1 MNQSAQVAI
10 CTRHGEARDVVEIQE
25 KILPSPRSGQ
35 VRVRMLAAPINPS
48 DLLFCQGNYGIG
60 PQPPTSIGLEGVGI
74 VETSGG
80 GWLGGL
86 LRGKRVA
93 VISREP
99 GTWGTFCLTESQ
111 TVIPVPDSL
120 SDEQAAVFFI
130 NPASALLMTRWIL
143 KVPRGSWIMQSAAG
157 SALGRMIIRLGNHFG
172 FRTINIVRRREQV
185 NELQELGGDAVFC
198 ADESTSQNE
207 LTEQIRNVCH
217 GDLPQYAVDPVGG
230 RLGGMLFE
238 SLGEQG
244 RMLCFAS
251 LAGAPIPV
259 DPRTMITN
267 HRQLEGF
274 WLGTAMESL
283 SLVRKLQLIRQL
295 GQLHQQGVFQV
306 ETFETYPLQQVT
318 AALDAVARNHG
329 AKKVLLR
336 PDLGN

>member
-25 KILPSPRSGQ
+25 KNLPAPKPGQ

-60 PQPPTSIGLEGVGI
+60 PQPPTSVGLEGVGI

-80 GWLGGL
+80 GWFGRL
-86 LRGKRVA
+86 LRGQRVS
-93 VISREP
+93 VISRQP

-111 TVIPVPDSL
+111 TVIPLPTSL

-143 KVPRGSWIMQSAAG
+143 KVPRGSWIMQSGAG
-157 SALGRMIIRLGNHFG
+157 SALGRMVIRLGNHFG
-172 FRTINIVRRREQV
+172 FRTINIVRRNEQV
-185 NELQELGGDAVFC
+185 HELQQLGGDAVFC
-198 ADESTSQNE
+198 ADESTSPNE
-207 LTEQIRNVCH
+207 FTEQIRDICH
-217 GDLPQYAVDPVGG
+217 DDLPRYAVDPVGG

-251 LAGAPIPV
+251 LAGAPIPI
-259 DPRTMITN
+259 DPRTMITH
-267 HRQLEGF
+267 HRQLKGF
-274 WLGTAMESL
+274 WLGTVMQSL
-283 SLVRKLQLIRQL
+283 SLIQKLQFIRQL

-306 ETFETYPLQQVT
+306 ETFETFPLAQVT
-318 AALDAVARNHG
+318 AALDAAARNHG
-329 AKKVLLR
+329 AKKVLLKL
-336 PDLGN
+336 DLES